1 MITTVQLW
9 GNSLAVRL
17 PKLFAQQ
24 LDLAANTQ
32 VEIEVVGR
40 KLVIRPA
47 RKEWTLE
54 ELLAG
59 VTDTNRHRE
68 ASWGGAVGNEA
79 W

>member
-1 MITTVQLW
+1 MVTTIQLW

-24 LDLAANTQ
+24 LGLAANSE
-32 VEIEVVGR
+32 VEIEVVGLE
-40 KLVIRPA
+40 LVIRPA
-47 RKEWTLE
+47 RKEWSLE

-59 VTDTNRHRE
+59 VTDANRHGE
-68 ASWGGAVGNEA
+68 ASWGSAVGNEA

>member
-59 VTDTNRHRE
+59 VTDANRHCE
-68 ASWGGAVGNEA
+68 TSWGGAVGNEA

>member
-1 MITTVQLW
+1 MVTTVQLW
-9 GNSLAVRL
+9 GNSLAVRI

-24 LDLAANTQ
+24 LELATNTE

-54 ELLAG
+54 ELVAG
-59 VTDTNRHRE
+59 VTDDNRHRE
-68 ASWGGAVGNEA
+68 TSWGSAVGNEA